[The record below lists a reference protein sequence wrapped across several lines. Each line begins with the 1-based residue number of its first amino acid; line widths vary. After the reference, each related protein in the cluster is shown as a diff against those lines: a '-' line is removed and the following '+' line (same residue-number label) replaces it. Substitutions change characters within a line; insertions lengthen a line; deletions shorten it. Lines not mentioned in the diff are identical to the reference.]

1 MYRRLLLLLVALYAA
16 LPLLAG
22 GKEDGS
28 VRFYNQYKQLSSK
41 ELNSRAYQYLS
52 EPDKRDSAL
61 VCYNI
66 VVNRFYQGHRS
77 DEEILLT
84 TQAFTNLGLMYMTY
98 YLDYQKATE
107 YLLQADKLANE
118 HHLQKMVPYIA
129 NGMANLIKVS
139 DHEEEPKYG
148 QILEMRR
155 KAFAACRET
164 NDINVYATT
173 MTGAITDV
181 IDNQHEKKLVPDI
194 KTFLTVTAK
203 ADSVP
208 VIRHTRLRCQA
219 LLALVRGDTAQAA
232 RLMEQSADIT
242 WEEPLVSR
250 FTSTSL
256 LDAATLYRRIGQDDN
271 ALRLYRKA
279 LASAD
284 VDGNLDY
291 TYSIHDKIAEI
302 YDQRG
307 DTAQARYHELLYLRE
322 KDSLNTQAKLA
333 STGEVKLRYQLEE
346 ANHEMQLLGLRNRML
361 TIIITLAV
369 VVVVVVSLLLWRL
382 YLAYKKVSALHR
394 HLYKQNLELLQ
405 QNEASRQA
413 PVKPAAEKND
423 DEQQLYEKIEE
434 VMLHNPDIYNTGF
447 TVARLAELIGSNT
460 KYVSQAIND
469 VTGKN
474 FNALLAEYRIR
485 EACRRLNDLDQ
496 YGQMTIEAIAESVG
510 IKSRS
515 NFSTL
520 FKNQTGLTPSEY
532 QRVAREEQ
540 KESSGGVE
548 V

>member
-1 MYRRLLLLLVALYAA
+1 M
-16 LPLLAG
+16 
-22 GKEDGS
+22 
-28 VRFYNQYKQLSSK
+28 
-41 ELNSRAYQYLS
+41 
-52 EPDKRDSAL
+52 
-61 VCYNI
+61 
-66 VVNRFYQGHRS
+66 
-77 DEEILLT
+77 
-84 TQAFTNLGLMYMTY
+84 
-98 YLDYQKATE
+98 
-107 YLLQADKLANE
+107 
-118 HHLQKMVPYIA
+118 
-129 NGMANLIKVS
+129 
-139 DHEEEPKYG
+139 
-148 QILEMRR
+148 
-155 KAFAACRET
+155 
-164 NDINVYATT
+164 
-173 MTGAITDV
+173 
-181 IDNQHEKKLVPDI
+181 
-194 KTFLTVTAK
+194 
-203 ADSVP
+203 P